1 MTTSEEAEMLEFFRG
16 GNNIWSGIGMRG
28 GGNISS
34 SAQLEAEIQALDEKL
49 AWVDESIADKRQVFA
64 DLKFEHEKRVKQIA
78 LQARKSKVRP
88 LGKSQQQQP
97 RKTTQY
103 EPVEEEGHGAPED
116 SEEASKQLLHE
127 AILSQSKTAQVDA
140 VNALC
145 VHVDMYGSRLQPAI
159 EHMVTCSRTL
169 KNSCPAC
176 YLLELL
182 ELSKDLYK

>member
-145 VHVDMYGSRLQPAI
+145 VHVDGNMWPALMISPKSDTVGRIRLK
-159 EHMVTCSRTL
+159 MGTMRL
-169 KNSCPAC
+169 K
-176 YLLELL
+176 
-182 ELSKDLYK
+182 YKV

>member
-88 LGKSQQQQP
+88 LGKSQ

-103 EPVEEEGHGAPED
+103 DLEPVEEEGHGAPED
-116 SEEASKQLLHE
+116 SSLRSN
-127 AILSQSKTAQVDA
+127 IW
-140 VNALC
+140 
-145 VHVDMYGSRLQPAI
+145 
-159 EHMVTCSRTL
+159 
-169 KNSCPAC
+169 
-176 YLLELL
+176 
-182 ELSKDLYK
+182 